1 MHERESDPDAKPVGE
16 RTSGR
21 ASPPLRAFT
30 PADAI
35 RRKLQK
41 IEKRLATDALDEE
54 SRRLLEE
61 IYESLDNL

>member
-1 MHERESDPDAKPVGE
+1 MQKRTSDPDAKPVGE

-21 ASPPLRAFT
+21 ANPPLRAFT
-30 PADAI
+30 PGDAI

-41 IEKRLATDALDEE
+41 IEARLATGALDEE
-54 SRRLLEE
+54 SRQLLQD